1 MRVLFAY
8 DGSPFAKRALRYAG
22 HLRPELEATVITV
35 STVLIEAPRSEE
47 QTDPARDAQQG
58 RRHLQEAREVLAGLG
73 FETELVHEFG
83 NPAAEILAAA
93 EERGTELIVIG
104 KRGRSAI
111 ARFVDG
117 SVADRVARHA
127 SCDVLIVR

>member
-22 HLRPELEATVITV
+22 HLGPDLEATVITV
-35 STVLIEAPRSEE
+35 STVLIEAPRTE
-47 QTDPARDAQQG
+47 QSTDPSRDTEQG
-58 RRHLQEAREVLAGLG
+58 RRHLEEAGRVLAELG
-73 FETELVHEFG
+73 VEAELVHTFG

-93 EERGTELIVIG
+93 EERGVELIVIG

-117 SVADRVARHA
+117 SVADRVVRHA
-127 SCDVLIVR
+127 SCDVLVAR

>member
-8 DGSPFAKRALRYAG
+8 DGSPFAKRALRYGG
-22 HLRPELEATVITV
+22 HLGPDLEATVIAV
-35 STVLIEAPRSEE
+35 STVLIEGPRTEE
-47 QTDPARDAQQG
+47 STDPGRDAQQG
-58 RRHLQEAREVLAGLG
+58 RQHLEEARRLLAEHGV
-73 FETELVHEFG
+73 EPELVHTFG

-93 EERGTELIVIG
+93 DERGVDLIVVG

-127 SCDVLIVR
+127 TCDVLVAR